1 MRQKVYDDVMTKLDT
16 PINESYEKTLFL
28 YREHMLSTAFGDFDI
43 EKFKFGLSTLTVS
56 DNIRGNEHMD
66 IVHDFIDFFKLHELD
81 PSIPNHALTKVEK
94 LIQKLPES
102 FCSVPW
108 LQIHTE
114 PDGKVFPCC
123 YYSHAE
129 NHKLGNWNDQKI
141 KDIFHG
147 DKWNE
152 LRKDFLDG
160 NKPSACT
167 RCWKEEDS
175 GIMSMRQRFNERYR
189 NFPDYTNQNGYDKY
203 TDIINETN
211 SDGSVKDIK
220 LATIDLIFNNLCN
233 MKCRTCGPGLST
245 SWIADE
251 IKLGRSKINPVSLLT
266 NETVTHM
273 KDDLVALVEMVDPYT
288 EIHFSGG
295 EPMMQEDH
303 YQFLQL
309 LLDMGK
315 TKVKIRYNTNMTVYT
330 LKDYNAFEM
339 LQHFDNVFIV
349 GSCDA
354 MGKQGEYIRKGFD
367 WEEALQWLK
376 TCKEYL
382 PDADYGVSAVYSL
395 LNASAA
401 VDFHRYMCEST
412 LFKRS
417 NGTNFGFYLNT
428 LHDPT
433 YLKTTLLPP
442 DVKLEVTEK
451 ITKHIEWLTETQPQD
466 FHYAV
471 YIDHWKNAITLM
483 NSADHSGLI
492 PHFYRE
498 THLLDGIRN
507 EVFEDVFPELH
518 EKMKPYD
525 K

>member
-1 MRQKVYDDVMTKLDT
+1 MQL
-16 PINESYEKTLFL
+16 
-28 YREHMLSTAFGDFDI
+28 
-43 EKFKFGLSTLTVS
+43 
-56 DNIRGNEHMD
+56 
-66 IVHDFIDFFKLHELD
+66 
-81 PSIPNHALTKVEK
+81 PNAEK
-94 LIQKLPES
+94 LTQKLPES

-123 YYSHAE
+123 YYGHAE

-160 NKPSACT
+160 KKPVACS

-175 GIMSMRQRFNERYR
+175 GIVSMRQKFNERYH
-189 NFPDYTNQNGYDKY
+189 NFPDYNYKNLYDKF
-203 TDIINETN
+203 TDIINETKT
-211 SDGSVKDIK
+211 DGSVGDIK
-220 LATIDLIFNNLCN
+220 LATIDLIFNNICN

-245 SWIADE
+245 AWMADSK
-251 IKLGRSKINPVSLLT
+251 KLNRKNNNLVTLLT

-273 KDDLVALVEMVDPYT
+273 KDDLVTLVEMVDPCT

-303 YQFLQL
+303 YKFLQL
-309 LLDMGK
+309 LIDMGK
-315 TKVKIRYNTNMTVYT
+315 TKIKIRYNTNMTVFI
-330 LKDYNAFEM
+330 LKEYNAFEM
-339 LQHFDNVFIV
+339 LQHFENVFIV
-349 GSCDA
+349 GSCDS

-367 WEEALQWLK
+367 WEKALDWLK

-382 PDADYGVSAVYSL
+382 PNAEYGVSAVYSL
-395 LNASAA
+395 LNASTAI
-401 VDFHRYMCEST
+401 DLHRYMCESK
-412 LFKRS
+412 LFRRG
-417 NGTNFGFYLNT
+417 NGQPFGFYLNT
-428 LHDPT
+428 LSEPY
-433 YLKTTLLPP
+433 YLKTTLLPS

-451 ITKHIEWLTETQPQD
+451 INKHIEWLSDTQEHD
-466 FHYAV
+466 IHYNV
-471 YIDHWKNAITLM
+471 YLEHWKNAIIFM
-483 NSADHSGLI
+483 NSADNSNII
-492 PHFYRE
+492 PIFYNR
-498 THLLDGIRN
+498 TNLLDDIRN
-507 EVFEDVFPELH
+507 EKFEDVFPELH